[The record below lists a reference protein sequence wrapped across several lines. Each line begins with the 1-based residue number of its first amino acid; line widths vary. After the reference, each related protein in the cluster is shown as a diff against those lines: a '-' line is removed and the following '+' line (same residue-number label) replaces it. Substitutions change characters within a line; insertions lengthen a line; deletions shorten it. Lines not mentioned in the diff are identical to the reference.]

1 MWHRSPAASHSPCR
15 HYRLGIAAGL
25 SIRCHELIRKRSR
38 WQNTAGLCARPA
50 ILHPPSSDPI
60 PGQPHPRSA
69 LAMRFCRQ
77 HAELALLGVSSH
89 PDRDCRGPTD
99 AQGWPAA
106 ASALRSPPSLFL
118 VGMCAV
124 PPCCAV
130 HRLASLSAC
139 ASCIYTTP
147 PLPFRP
153 NPCSTSPAPG
163 ASPGPGPRSGTRH
176 HRSPLPHPT
185 ISLNQLTA
193 SPPHCITTSLH
204 HHLTASP
211 LHCITS
217 LRHLT
222 APLHHTGHLAASSRC
237 TTSPTCTATATAT
250 AATATAA
257 TAATTTATQPLP
269 HSQ

>member
-1 MWHRSPAASHSPCR
+1 
-15 HYRLGIAAGL
+15 
-25 SIRCHELIRKRSR
+25 
-38 WQNTAGLCARPA
+38 
-50 ILHPPSSDPI
+50 
-60 PGQPHPRSA
+60 
-69 LAMRFCRQ
+69 MRFCRQ

-118 VGMCAV
+118 GGMCAV

-130 HRLASLSAC
+130 HHLASLSAC

-193 SPPHCITTSLH
+193 SPAHCITTSLH
-204 HHLTASP
+204 HLIAPPHCTTSP
-211 LHCITS
+211 NRPPCCITS
-217 LRHLT
+217 LHHLT
-222 APLHHTGHLAASSRC
+222 CPHRHRHRHRHRRHSHSH
-237 TTSPTCTATATAT
+237 
-250 AATATAA
+250 
-257 TAATTTATQPLP
+257 TTTATQPLRGVVVAWL
-269 HSQ
+269 